1 MTAFNENCLFLF
13 GAPRA
18 PLAVRRASLREWGP
32 QWGTGG
38 GPTQGRAAL
47 AANQSRVHP
56 FGGYAKVYNN
66 EVIVA
71 QFKSSPVYLTS
82 AVDGI
87 LIHRLDRI
95 LSIGNGGESVKTR
108 CALCRTRPAALVR
121 PSSCR
126 ALSACLLPC
135 FACALEL
142 RPLLPSAFPPVRRAP
157 HAPFSRDVPL
167 PFSACSRSSCA
178 CFCWYRVF
186 LRSRVSPRAL
196 ALCAALSH
204 RPPISPRRPRAGLA

>member
-82 AVDGI
+82 AVDGKGRRD
-87 LIHRLDRI
+87 L
-95 LSIGNGGESVKTR
+95 LS
-108 CALCRTRPAALVR
+108 
-121 PSSCR
+121 
-126 ALSACLLPC
+126 
-135 FACALEL
+135 
-142 RPLLPSAFPPVRRAP
+142 
-157 HAPFSRDVPL
+157 
-167 PFSACSRSSCA
+167 
-178 CFCWYRVF
+178 
-186 LRSRVSPRAL
+186 LRSRLILKTNAQGYKEDGKCVPVQ
-196 ALCAALSH
+196 
-204 RPPISPRRPRAGLA
+204 RRQLGKD